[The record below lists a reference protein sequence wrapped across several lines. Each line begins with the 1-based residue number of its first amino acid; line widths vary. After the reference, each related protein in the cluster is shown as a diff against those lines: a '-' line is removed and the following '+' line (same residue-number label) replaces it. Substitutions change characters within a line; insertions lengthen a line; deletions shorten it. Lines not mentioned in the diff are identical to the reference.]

1 MEKDEELFIYN
12 KSTKIVVAIAYGQT
26 CNECKRKSI
35 KYSDSD
41 YGKTYSLNGL
51 VRTTQYAEIL

>member
-26 CNECKRKSI
+26 CNECERKSI
-35 KYSDSD
+35 KYPESV

-51 VRTTQYAEIL
+51 VRATKFAEIL